1 MNTDTALPSAAV
13 NGASATDAAPPD
25 HQAELASA
33 RTEFFEESRDA
44 IAVCEQA
51 IAALHADPD
60 DRRPLSDVFNAIH
73 TVKGSASILG
83 FPIIATLTHA
93 METAIEV
100 MLDGPAPPGD
110 PELGLLATAT
120 ALLDD
125 LLAARS
131 AGRNPDLP
139 EVDDLIARLEE
150 LKPRPAQ
157 ASDTAARLGD
167 RLVSTGAAERLA
179 VELAAAEQVLGNRQ
193 RLGEILIDR
202 GDATPSRVAAAIEAQ
217 KDAIA
222 SATSVRVEVSL
233 LDDLMGLIRKVGE
246 SAAEVDRLV
255 RNDAPTSRI
264 LAAAGAA
271 RAAADVAEDLMRRSR
286 RQPMRVVWRR
296 LPRIVA
302 LTAADLGK
310 QVEVTTVGE
319 DLVVDTLALQAIIA
333 PVTHLIRNAI
343 DHGIETPSAR
353 IRAGK
358 PATGELALRADLDG
372 PDLVVE
378 VADDG
383 AGFDLEAIKATAL
396 DKALIGPATAARL
409 TDSELAELVFLAGLS
424 TADAVTRISGRGV
437 GLDVVR
443 AEVTRLGGSL
453 AVQSRRGEGTV
464 FTLRIPE
471 HGDTTRGQS
480 GGVWDAAN
488 PERR

>member
-1 MNTDTALPSAAV
+1 MNTDTAQPPAAV
-13 NGASATDAAPPD
+13 HGGATTLD
-25 HQAELASA
+25 HESELATA

-44 IAVCEQA
+44 VTACERS
-51 IAALHADPD
+51 IAALEADPD
-60 DRRPLSDVFNAIH
+60 ARQPLSDMFGAIH

-83 FPIIATLTHA
+83 FPNIASLTHA
-93 METAIEV
+93 METAIEA
-100 MLDGPAPPGD
+100 MMDGPEPPGA
-110 PELGLLATAT
+110 PGLELLTTAT
-120 ALLDD
+120 AVLDD
-125 LLAARS
+125 LLAIRS
-131 AGRNPDLP
+131 AGRNRDLP
-139 EVDDLIARLEE
+139 PVEE
-150 LKPRPAQ
+150 LVACLEDVGARPAPTT
-157 ASDTAARLGD
+157 DGPGRLGD

-217 KDAIA
+217 QDAIA
-222 SATSVRVEVSL
+222 SATSIRVEVTL
-233 LDDLMGLIRKVGE
+233 LDNLIDLVRKVSE

-255 RNDAPTSRI
+255 RHDAPTARI

-271 RAAADVAEDLMRRSR
+271 RAAATVAEDLMRRSR

-302 LTAADLGK
+302 LTAGDLGK
-310 QVEVTTVGE
+310 QVEVTTEGE
-319 DLVVDTLALQAIIA
+319 DLVVDTLLLQAIIA

-343 DHGIETPSAR
+343 DHGIESPSAR

-358 PATGELALRADLDG
+358 PATGQLLLSAALDG
-372 PDLVVE
+372 ADLVVE
-378 VADDG
+378 VGDDG
-383 AGFDLEAIKATAL
+383 AGLDLDAIKATAL
-396 DKALIGPATAARL
+396 EKSLIGPATAARL
-409 TDSELAELVFLAGLS
+409 TESEMAELVFLAGLS

-453 AVQSRRGEGTV
+453 AVHSRRSQGTV

-471 HGDTTRGQS
+471 TGDAARRDT
-480 GGVWDAAN
+480 GGVWEAAT
-488 PERR
+488 PRRG